1 MSVEVVSLYFL
12 GDIQFNIL
20 GLTQLTPSLVNII
33 FQTCDRVYLIPD
45 EILPHFVFKQK
56 SALECDIVYSAS

>member
-33 FQTCDRVYLIPD
+33 FQTCDGHVSHVRDRVHLIPD

-56 SALECDIVYSAS
+56 